1 MNKGMTV
8 EPLFNDASSKKVNRS
23 IELPDGSRC
32 VDIFECGD
40 GVFGF
45 EEYRRDPESN
55 SGWFPI
61 GNYSSLNMGTER
73 DALEEALI
81 RIPWLKEFIS

>member
-1 MNKGMTV
+1 MV
-8 EPLFNDASSKKVNRS
+8 SVVSKKVNRS

-32 VDIFECGD
+32 VDIFERED
-40 GVFGF
+40 GAFGF
-45 EEYRRDPESN
+45 EEYRQDPESN

-61 GNYSSLNMGTER
+61 GNYSSLIMGSER

-81 RIPWLKEFIS
+81 RIPWLKGFIR

>member
-1 MNKGMTV
+1 MSRV
-8 EPLFNDASSKKVNRS
+8 HKKVNRS

-32 VDIFECGD
+32 VDIFEHED
-40 GVFGF
+40 GRFGF

-61 GNYSSLNMGTER
+61 GNYSSLIMGSER

-81 RIPWLKEFIS
+81 RIPWLKEFIR